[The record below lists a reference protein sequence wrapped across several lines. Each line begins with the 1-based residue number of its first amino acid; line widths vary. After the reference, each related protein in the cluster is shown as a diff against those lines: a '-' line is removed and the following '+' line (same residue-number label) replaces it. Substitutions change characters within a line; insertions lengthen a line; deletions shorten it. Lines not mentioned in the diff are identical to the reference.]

1 MVVADFM
8 IDGHFARH
16 LKQMRRLYAERRNAL
31 VSALH
36 KLFADGIVLDVPTGG
51 MHVIGRFPRC
61 RDDVALAASAQ
72 RGGLGPFALSSCAV
86 GKSVDPGLL
95 LSFTNIPVGAAA
107 REAQRLLQT
116 IRPRFGSSMKRR

>member
-1 MVVADFM
+1 MRPAVADFM

-31 VSALH
+31 VSALR
-36 KLFADGIVLDVPTGG
+36 KVFGDRIVLDVPTGG
-51 MHVIGRFPRC
+51 MHVIGRIPGC

-86 GKSVDPGLL
+86 GNSVDSGLL
-95 LSFTNIPVGAAA
+95 LSFTNIPVEG
-107 REAQRLLQT
+107 RS
-116 IRPRFGSSMKRR
+116 GSATTS